1 MWPLGKLL
9 LYTCR
14 LPLNQGNFPIWHP
27 IPTTSNVWCRIWQA
41 FNESR
46 KFLLM
51 LLSSCLRPSCCHL
64 HLNNKALSYTWGT
77 FYVSRLIFLLQSPIS
92 FWGLGCQF
100 SILLVFNFVSFVS
113 YSCVSIF
120 LPFCGLPE
128 QFLEFKLNFSIVF
141 LSVCFGTVFSA
152 VVL

>member
-1 MWPLGKLL
+1 
-9 LYTCR
+9 
-14 LPLNQGNFPIWHP
+14 
-27 IPTTSNVWCRIWQA
+27 
-41 FNESR
+41 
-46 KFLLM
+46 M
-51 LLSSCLRPSCCHL
+51 LEP
-64 HLNNKALSYTWGT
+64 K
-77 FYVSRLIFLLQSPIS
+77 
-92 FWGLGCQF
+92 F